1 MEIDEAPPAADKAS
15 RFRGSGTIG
24 APEGR
29 GNRNAATVTVLRD
42 ELSLFAAG
50 RRQKLRRCA
59 NAHVV
64 RKNDQSY
71 LPPGGGKVCDAD
83 CALRVHL
90 AAPIGAADRK
100 GAAVCMQSK

>member
-42 ELSLFAAG
+42 ELKSFAAG
-50 RRQKLRRCA
+50 GRQRLRRFWL
-59 NAHVV
+59 V
-64 RKNDQSY
+64 R
-71 LPPGGGKVCDAD
+71 A
-83 CALRVHL
+83 L
-90 AAPIGAADRK
+90 AAPRGAADRK
-100 GAAVCMQSK
+100 GAAVCMQSNKRHEMMKGNNHHETC

>member
-1 MEIDEAPPAADKAS
+1 VEFSARGIHHVARCEVSLRTRMEIDEAPPAADKAS

-42 ELSLFAAG
+42 ELNLFAAG
-50 RRQKLRRCA
+50 GRQKLRRCA

-64 RKNDQSY
+64 RKKRSKLFAAGRRQS
-71 LPPGGGKVCDAD
+71 
-83 CALRVHL
+83 LR
-90 AAPIGAADRK
+90 R
-100 GAAVCMQSK
+100 